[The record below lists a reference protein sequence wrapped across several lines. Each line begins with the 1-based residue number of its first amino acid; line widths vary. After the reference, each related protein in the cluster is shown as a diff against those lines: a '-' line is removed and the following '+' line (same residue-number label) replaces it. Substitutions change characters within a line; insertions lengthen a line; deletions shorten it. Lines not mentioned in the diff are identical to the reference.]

1 MSKWPKQLPPLS
13 PEDQKVNDD
22 FMEHWHDVFPN
33 KYSIADSWSHS
44 YPAKNRPAQFLRTI
58 EIGAGLGEHLKYEV
72 LTPEQEQNYV
82 AVEYRENMA
91 KRLHE
96 ACPKIQ
102 TYLGDCQKRIEFPD
116 GYFDRVLA
124 IHVLEHLPN
133 LPAAIKEMYRLCN
146 KKTGVFTIVIPCEG
160 SLAYSLAREISA
172 KRIFQKRYKRPY
184 HIFISREH
192 INLPWEVL
200 GEIAPYFDRFHS
212 SYFPVP
218 FKFEFCNLFIGAN
231 YRPKAQP
238 DQEAINRL
246 KV

>member
-1 MSKWPKQLPPLS
+1 MAKWPKQLPPLS
-13 PEDQKVNDD
+13 PEDQRVNDD

-33 KYSIADSWSHS
+33 KYSIADRWSHS
-44 YPAKNRPAQFLRTI
+44 YPAKHRPAQFLRTI

-82 AVEYRENMA
+82 AVEYRANMA

-102 TYLGDCQKRIEFPD
+102 TYLGDCQTRLDFPD

-124 IHVLEHLPN
+124 VHVLEHLPN
-133 LPAAIKEMYRLCN
+133 LPAAIREMYRLCN
-146 KKTGVFTIVIPCEG
+146 KTAGVFSIVIPCEG

-200 GEIAPYFDRFHS
+200 GEIEPYFEMVHS
-212 SYFPVP
+212 SYFPIP
-218 FKFEFCNLFIGAN
+218 LKLEFCNLFIGAN
-231 YRPKAQP
+231 YKPKARP
-238 DQEAINRL
+238 EL
-246 KV
+246 SLP